1 MRFKVLLCAAGAL
14 LLSFAAATA
23 EATVLRVV
31 VVQTAD
37 AAAYVKE
44 IERGQ
49 ALMKK
54 AGFTEQ
60 IRVWRAR
67 FAGQEA
73 GAVVVSV
80 EYADMTT
87 FAAEDKK
94 MQTDPEISAWLKG
107 LDKIRKIVSDSL
119 YDELKP

>member
-1 MRFKVLLCAAGAL
+1 MRSRVLLLTAASL
-14 LLSFAAATA
+14 LVSLAAVTA

-31 VVQTAD
+31 VVETSD

-44 IERGQ
+44 LERGK

-54 AGFTEQ
+54 AGMTGQ

-67 FAGQEA
+67 FAGQDA
-73 GAVVVSV
+73 GAIAVGV
-80 EYADMTT
+80 EYSDLAT

-94 MQTDPEISAWLKG
+94 MQTDPELSAWLKG
-107 LDKIRKIVSDSL
+107 LDKLRKIVSDSV
-119 YDELKP
+119 YD